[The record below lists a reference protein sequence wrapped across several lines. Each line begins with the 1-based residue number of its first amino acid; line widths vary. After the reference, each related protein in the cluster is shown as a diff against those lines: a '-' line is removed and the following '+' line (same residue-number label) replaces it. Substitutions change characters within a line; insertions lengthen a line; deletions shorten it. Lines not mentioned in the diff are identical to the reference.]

1 MIKNRSAQCSS
12 HRKTSMESMEKSEAE
27 KGDVALEDERK
38 KWIYHG
44 KGKSCGDVS
53 CVNRSLFLGLWFD
66 YVGYHA

>member
-1 MIKNRSAQCSS
+1 
-12 HRKTSMESMEKSEAE
+12 MESMEKSEAE